1 MRKCADV
8 RNQDDCTMD
17 NMMDDHCFYS
27 VDHQRTTTI
36 KIKRSVFACT
46 LEYVESIE
54 KAKEFISRISKENK
68 TATHN
73 CWAYILG
80 EKGEVFHSSDA
91 GEPSGTAGKPMLN
104 TLKKY
109 QMTQVASVVTRY
121 FGGVKLG
128 VRGLMDAYSEAVTQT
143 IDMAELKKLTQT
155 LCLIMQLP
163 YEINDTLINLL
174 KPCQAKIL
182 KTAYTDRIV
191 HKIEI
196 EKKGYARVESLLMEF
211 QSQGK
216 LSFQV
221 LPKGN

>member
-1 MRKCADV
+1 
-8 RNQDDCTMD
+8 
-17 NMMDDHCFYS
+17 MMEENYFYS
-27 VDHQRTTTI
+27 IEHQRISTI
-36 KIKRSVFACT
+36 KIKRSEFVCT

-54 KAKEFISRISKENK
+54 KAKTFISRISKENK

-104 TLKKY
+104 VLKNHH
-109 QMTQVASVVTRY
+109 MTQIAAVVTRY
-121 FGGVKLG
+121 FGGIKLG
-128 VRGLMDAYSEAVTQT
+128 VRGLMDAYSESVQHT
-143 IDMAELKKLTQT
+143 IDMDTLKKLTQT
-155 LCLIMQLP
+155 VCLMIQLS
-163 YEINDTLINLL
+163 YGVNDAVMNLL
-174 KPCQAKIL
+174 KLRGIRIL
-182 KTAYTDRIV
+182 NTDYTDSVI

-196 EKKGYARVESLLMEF
+196 EKKIFVQTKNLLSEF

-221 LPKGN
+221 LSQAKN

>member
-1 MRKCADV
+1 M
-8 RNQDDCTMD
+8 
-17 NMMDDHCFYS
+17 
-27 VDHQRTTTI
+27 I
-36 KIKRSVFACT
+36 KIKRSVFVCT
-46 LEYVESIE
+46 LDYVESIE

-104 TLKKY
+104 TLKSY
-109 QMTQVASVVTRY
+109 QMTQTAAVVTRY

-128 VRGLMDAYSEAVTQT
+128 VRGLMDAYAESVKQA
-143 IDMAELKKLTQT
+143 IDMDELKKLTQT
-155 LCLIMQLP
+155 IRLEIQLP
-163 YEINDTLINLL
+163 YGINDTVINLL

-182 KTAYTDRIV
+182 NTAYTDRVV
-191 HKIEI
+191 HTIEI
-196 EKKGYARVESLLMEF
+196 EKNRYGQAENFLMEF

-216 LSFQV
+216 LSFQI
-221 LPKGN
+221 LSRKGN